1 MIETQGAMLV
11 ALDTELTAELIQEGV
26 VRECIRTIQQ
36 FRKDSGLEISDRIHL
51 QLSTTD
57 TDVLAALNAFSI
69 KIGEEVLAKQI
80 DVESKEPDGTVADI
94 NGVSLGLQLL

>member
-1 MIETQGAMLV
+1 M
-11 ALDTELTAELIQEGV
+11 

-36 FRKDSGLEISDRIHL
+36 FRKDSGLEISDLSHL

-57 TDVLAALNAFSI
+57 ADVLAALNAFST

-80 DVESKEPDGTVADI
+80 DVESIEPSGTVADI
-94 NGVSLGLQLL
+94 NGVSLGLLLR